1 MTRVGQ
7 SQLRLAVSGD
17 RDGLESGVDAEDA
30 KETADVVANG
40 FGAQVKLFGDLLGR
54 ASLLNKAKHLSLAG
68 RQCRVRRCGLFVERP
83 RDQSEDADDPFHP

>member
-54 ASLLNKAKHLSLAG
+54 ASLLEEAKHLGLAG
-68 RQCRVRRCGLFVERP
+68 SQSRAVLGGLVVER
-83 RDQSEDADDPFHP
+83 SGE

>member
-17 RDGLESGVDAEDA
+17 RDGLVAGVDAEDA

-54 ASLLNKAKHLSLAG
+54 ASLLEEAEHLGLTG
-68 RQCRVRRCGLFVERP
+68 GEMRVRRRGLLIERSG
-83 RDQSEDADDPFHP
+83 Q

>member
-1 MTRVGQ
+1 MH
-7 SQLRLAVSGD
+7 
-17 RDGLESGVDAEDA
+17 AEGA
-30 KETADVVANG
+30 KEMTDVVADR
-40 FGAQVKLFGDLLGR
+40 FRAQMQLLGDLLGR